1 MQQIHFSVDVN
12 IGLTAALQQF
22 LEGFTSKSSGSHAVA
37 EEVRQEKPAEP
48 KPIAVTPEEQKAE
61 LEQVK
66 KETPAVAKLQK
77 NLDLELVEKKP
88 AEIVRAAMAECRTRI
103 EGEGYTKESPYHKE
117 LTVEFKKIAQ
127 LLGSDKPSELPADK
141 VASFCEVL
149 GHIVVRDGE
158 LINEAPF

>member
-37 EEVRQEKPAEP
+37 EDVKQEKPAEP

-117 LTVEFKKIAQ
+117 LTIEFKKIAQ

-149 GHIVVRDGE
+149 EHIVVKDDE

>member
-22 LEGFTSKSSGSHAVA
+22 LEGFTSKSSGSHVVA
-37 EEVRQEKPAEP
+37 EEVKQEKPAEP

-117 LTVEFKKIAQ
+117 LTIEFKKIAQ

-141 VASFCEVL
+141 VASFCDVL
-149 GHIVVRDGE
+149 EHIGVKDGE

>member
-149 GHIVVRDGE
+149 EHIGVKDGE